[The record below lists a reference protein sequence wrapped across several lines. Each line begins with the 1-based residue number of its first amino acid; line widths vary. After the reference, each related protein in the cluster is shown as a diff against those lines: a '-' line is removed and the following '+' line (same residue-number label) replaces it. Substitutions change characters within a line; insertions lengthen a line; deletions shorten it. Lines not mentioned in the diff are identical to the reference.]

1 MQMHALLSIF
11 CSRLAVVS
19 SLKPSFFLR
28 LDNLKVLGPV
38 FDIVE
43 PFFLDPLRLCL
54 ASAAAK
60 AGAPPIAVKIEA
72 ALPGTIDVPG
82 ELVGD
87 LPAIGAAIFHDA
99 SPALVMRWESE
110 KGSAPGSTQT

>member
-1 MQMHALLSIF
+1 
-11 CSRLAVVS
+11 
-19 SLKPSFFLR
+19 
-28 LDNLKVLGPV
+28 
-38 FDIVE
+38 
-43 PFFLDPLRLCL
+43 
-54 ASAAAK
+54 
-60 AGAPPIAVKIEA
+60 
-72 ALPGTIDVPG
+72 VPG